1 MRSKVTISDV
11 ARAAGVSAQTVS
23 RTLNGKGEISP
34 GTRRLVLDV
43 IDRLGYRP
51 SSIARSLATNRT
63 LTLGLV
69 VPDIANPF
77 YVPIVRS
84 IEGVM
89 NRRNYNVILCNT
101 EENPERER
109 TYIQLLR
116 QREVDGLIIAPT
128 GANHDLLLKLHAS
141 GKPVVLIDRYFPAAG
156 SDQFLPTVITD
167 NLTGSRRAT
176 CHLLEQGH
184 RRIALLLNDLPISTG
199 KERYDGYVQAFRE
212 MGVSLDPALIKYCTA
227 HVADARRLIYDLLS
241 QPDRPTAIFATNSPL
256 TIGTLLAL
264 RDLRLKCPEDVSVIG
279 FDDLTEI
286 SPTGPVITTVS
297 QPAQEIGRRAA
308 ELFLLYLDGN
318 PPPAEIYRLDTH
330 FVAGETTA
338 RPRPH

>member
-1 MRSKVTISDV
+1 LGVVTIKDV
-11 ARAAGVSAQTVS
+11 ARLAGVSHTTVS
-23 RTLNGKGEISP
+23 HIIN
-34 GTRRLVLDV
+34 GTRYVSPETRARVLKAIKDL
-43 IDRLGYRP
+43 DYHP
-51 SSIARSLATNRT
+51 HSSARSLHGKKTGVV
-63 LTLGLV
+63 GLV
-69 VPDIANPF
+69 IPDIANPF

-84 IEGVM
+84 IEEVM
-89 NRRNYNVILCNT
+89 NGRNYNVILCNT

-128 GANHDLLLKLHAS
+128 GANHDLLLKLYAG

-156 SDQFLPTVITD
+156 SEQFLPTVITD
-167 NLTGSRRAT
+167 NLTGSRHAT

-184 RRIALLLNDLPISTG
+184 RRIALLLNDLPISTS
-199 KERYDGYVQAFRE
+199 KERYDGYVQAFQE
-212 MGVSLDPALIKYCTA
+212 AGVPLDLALIKYCVA
-227 HVADARRLIYDLLS
+227 HVADARRLVCDLLE
-241 QPDRPTAIFATNSPL
+241 QPGRPTAIFATNSPL

-297 QPAQEIGRRAA
+297 QPAREIGQRAA

-330 FVAGETTA
+330 FVVGETTA
-338 RPRPH
+338 RPRPN